1 MRPTTTR
8 WWSTTTTVD
17 GPRVRRPRR
26 DRPRRR
32 ASASNGARATDDDD
46 DENARS
52 SSVDEAKRAV
62 VRAIAESRRTDGAM
76 LTTTT
81 TTSARTVMAS
91 IERLETFPSSASAG
105 GRWTLAYSAKAS
117 TSSSSSPMA
126 SLGVSDDVIQDITRT
141 MYGVFFTF
149 APWLA
154 GSAETNRRGARNAQT
169 VDLVAGVVR
178 NEVELDLKGPTTT
191 TTSRSGRSSQNNRVT
206 VCIGVDGEINAED
219 ALARDAEVT
228 FTSFDVCARFGDVSP
243 PTVKLPLPR
252 PRGRLTTT
260 FCDETMRV
268 SRGGQGGVFVL
279 TRLRDGDGASAAS
292 ERASPSG
299 ASSSG

>member
-1 MRPTTTR
+1 M
-8 WWSTTTTVD
+8 D
-17 GPRVRRPRR
+17 
-26 DRPRRR
+26 
-32 ASASNGARATDDDD
+32 GARAKDD
-46 DENARS
+46 DEPAS
-52 SSVDEAKRAV
+52 SSTVDEAKRAV
-62 VRAIAESRRTDGAM
+62 VRAIAESRRADGAIPTM
-76 LTTTT
+76 S
-81 TTSARTVMAS
+81 SARSVMAS

-117 TSSSSSPMA
+117 TSSSSSTAMA
-126 SLGVSDDVIQDITRT
+126 SLGVSDDVIQEITRT
-141 MYGVFFTF
+141 LYGVFFTF

-178 NEVELDLKGPTTT
+178 NEVELDLIGPTTM
-191 TTSRSGRSSQNNRVT
+191 SRFSRASQKNCVT
-206 VCIGVDGEINAED
+206 VCIGVDGEVNSED

-228 FTSFDVCARFGDVSP
+228 FTSFDVRARFGGETPTSP
-243 PTVKLPLPR
+243 TLTLPLPR

-279 TRLRDGDGASAAS
+279 TRLRDDVATASS
-292 ERASPSG
+292 ERASPSD
-299 ASSSG
+299 SSG

>member
-8 WWSTTTTVD
+8 RWTTTPTTTD
-17 GPRVRRPRR
+17 GPRVRRRGCA
-26 DRPRRR
+26 RR
-32 ASASNGARATDDDD
+32 ASALDGARATDDD

-62 VRAIAESRRTDGAM
+62 VRAIAESRRADGAM
-76 LTTTT
+76 PT
-81 TTSARTVMAS
+81 TTSARTVMGC

-117 TSSSSSPMA
+117 SSSSSSPMA

-141 MYGVFFTF
+141 MYGVFFKF

-169 VDLVAGVVR
+169 VDLVARVVR
-178 NEVELDLKGPTTT
+178 NEVELDLMGPT
-191 TTSRSGRSSQNNRVT
+191 TTSRSSRSSQKNHVT

-228 FTSFDVCARFGDVSP
+228 FTSFDVRARFGDVSP
-243 PTVKLPLPR
+243 PTVTLPLPR

-279 TRLRDGDGASAAS
+279 TRLRDGDDATAAS
-292 ERASPSG
+292 ECASPSD